1 MAMWTVSNIQKKML
15 SMAKKRVEKH
25 WLFWKPVAYNVLTF
39 SEACACDTET
49 LLEANIVAD
58 LKSSGKL

>member
-1 MAMWTVSNIQKKML
+1 
-15 SMAKKRVEKH
+15 MAKKRVEKH